1 MDRRGF
7 LGALAAVAL
16 VPPALTQPQK
26 LVVQPKAL
34 TLSGCELEHKVI
46 EKWIHEP
53 SDMCEIIG
61 WKSGRCSGCGSIYLV
76 GQRRWLTYTSR
87 LHLDTVARKGVGSL

>member
-7 LGALAAVAL
+7 LGALAAVAF
-16 VPPALTQPQK
+16 VPPALTQPPAPP
-26 LVVQPKAL
+26 LFD
-34 TLSGCELEHKVI
+34 CEREHKRI
-46 EKWIHEP
+46 EKWVHEP
-53 SDMCEIIG
+53 LQADEFG
-61 WKSGRCSGCGSIYLV
+61 WKSGRCSGCGSVYLA